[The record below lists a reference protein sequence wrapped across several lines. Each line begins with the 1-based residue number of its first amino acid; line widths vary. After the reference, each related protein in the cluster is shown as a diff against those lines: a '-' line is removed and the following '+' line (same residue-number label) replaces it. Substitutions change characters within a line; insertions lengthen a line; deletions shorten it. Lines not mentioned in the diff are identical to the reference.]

1 VPTLS
6 NILAETKNRPD
17 ADVEWLQQLIGDW
30 QVIADLTFAD
40 LLLWVQDDEGFTA
53 AAHCRPQTG
62 ATVHFDDVVRSRPDD
77 DLAALIEQAMTDGVP
92 QTREIVRDDG
102 RQVRTVLQPIPH
114 EGRIIAVL
122 GREQVVSPAMMRSR
136 IEVAYME
143 MGDALASMAS
153 RGEFP
158 HQAAPSGD
166 RHGTPRVGDGV
177 IRLDV
182 DGRVTFASPNGL
194 SNVHRLGIIG
204 DLAGEV
210 LAEVLTDFLEEAGS
224 IEETLAVV
232 VLGRAAWRTEVQ
244 VGRVILS
251 LRAIPLTDNGERTG
265 ALLLCRDVS
274 EMRRREQQLLTK
286 DATIREIHHRVKNNL
301 QTVSALLR
309 LQSRR
314 SSNAET
320 RDALGQA
327 ERRVT
332 TIALVHDALAQGLD
346 EVVDFDEV
354 FGRIFPLAA
363 DVAHPDAKVTTE
375 VVGTFGMVPA
385 EVATALAVVLT
396 ELVTNAVEHGLAGS
410 PGSVQVRVERDGVD
424 LAIWVTDD
432 GRGMAKG
439 SVLTGLGTQIV
450 KTLVAGELGGSI
462 EWGAGAKGG
471 TVVSLAVRIPQRSAR
486 LGERSAR
493 SATSAPAARGGV
505 GKRLTP
511 R

>member
-354 FGRIFPLAA
+354 FGR
-363 DVAHPDAKVTTE
+363 
-375 VVGTFGMVPA
+375 M
-385 EVATALAVVLT
+385 
-396 ELVTNAVEHGLAGS
+396 
-410 PGSVQVRVERDGVD
+410 
-424 LAIWVTDD
+424 
-432 GRGMAKG
+432 
-439 SVLTGLGTQIV
+439 
-450 KTLVAGELGGSI
+450 
-462 EWGAGAKGG
+462 
-471 TVVSLAVRIPQRSAR
+471 
-486 LGERSAR
+486 
-493 SATSAPAARGGV
+493 
-505 GKRLTP
+505 P